1 MFGTAMAKR
10 LSKALRGKRRWI
22 GILVSSRYQTRSSL
36 NGLISSVASTFQSER
51 PIKLMEF
58 HPSESDT
65 AKTALEHL
73 NTMNEQTVS
82 NLGVAILQVPLEL
95 TKGVRALIET
105 EDAIQRMEIKCITTS
120 GKIRLVRERMALP
133 KPARKRK

>member
-22 GILVSSRYQTRSSL
+22 GILVSNRYQTRSSL
-36 NGLISSVASTFQSER
+36 NGLIVSIASTFQSDR

-73 NTMNEQTVS
+73 NTTTELAARDVE
-82 NLGVAILQVPLEL
+82 VAILQVPLEL
-95 TKGVRALIET
+95 TKGIRALIET
-105 EDAIQRMEIKCITTS
+105 EDAIQKMEIKCITTS
-120 GKIRLVRERMALP
+120 GKIRLVRERMSLP
-133 KPARKRK
+133 KPSRKR

>member
-36 NGLISSVASTFQSER
+36 NGLISSIASTFESER

-58 HPSESDT
+58 HSSEDDI
-65 AKTALEHL
+65 ALAALEHL
-73 NTMNEQTVS
+73 RTTTEFTERDV
-82 NLGVAILQVPLEL
+82 GVAILQVPLEQA
-95 TKGVRALIET
+95 KGLRALIGT
-105 EDAIQRMEIKCITTS
+105 EEAIRTMEIKCITTS

-133 KPARKRK
+133 KPARKR

>member
-36 NGLISSVASTFQSER
+36 NGLISSITSTFESER

-58 HPSESDT
+58 HPSEDDV
-65 AKTALEHL
+65 AKAALEHL
-73 NTMNEQTVS
+73 RKTVE
-82 NLGVAILQVPLEL
+82 LTEEDAGVAILQVPLEQ
-95 TKGVRALIET
+95 TKGLRSLIGT
-105 EDAIQRMEIKCITTS
+105 EDAIRTMEIKCITTS

-133 KPARKRK
+133 KPARKR

>member
-22 GILVSSRYQTRSSL
+22 GILVSNRYQTRSSL
-36 NGLISSVASTFQSER
+36 NGLIVSIASTFQSDR

-73 NTMNEQTVS
+73 NTTTELAARDV
-82 NLGVAILQVPLEL
+82 GVAIPQVPLEL
-95 TKGVRALIET
+95 TKGIRALIET
-105 EDAIQRMEIKCITTS
+105 EDAIQKMEIKCITTS
-120 GKIRLVRERMALP
+120 GKIRLVRERMSLP
-133 KPARKRK
+133 KPSRKR

>member
-22 GILVSSRYQTRSSL
+22 GILVSSRYQTRPSL
-36 NGLISSVASTFQSER
+36 NGLIASVASTFQSER

-65 AKTALEHL
+65 AKTALQHL
-73 NTMNEQTVS
+73 NTTTELTAID
-82 NLGVAILQVPLEL
+82 LGGAILQVPLEL
-95 TKGVRALIET
+95 TKGIRALLET
-105 EDAIQRMEIKCITTS
+105 EDAIRRMEIKCIATS

-133 KPARKRK
+133 KPSRKG

>member
-22 GILVSSRYQTRSSL
+22 GILVSSRYQTRPSL
-36 NGLISSVASTFQSER
+36 NGLIASVASTFQSER

-65 AKTALEHL
+65 AKTALQHL
-73 NTMNEQTVS
+73 HTTTELTAS
-82 NLGVAILQVPLEL
+82 DLGVAILQVPLEL
-95 TKGVRALIET
+95 TKGIRALLET
-105 EDAIQRMEIKCITTS
+105 EDAIRRMEIKCITTS

-133 KPARKRK
+133 KPSRKG

>member
-36 NGLISSVASTFQSER
+36 NGLISSITSTFESER

-58 HPSESDT
+58 HPSENDV
-65 AKTALEHL
+65 AQAALEHL
-73 NTMNEQTVS
+73 RMTVG
-82 NLGVAILQVPLEL
+82 LTEEDVGVAILQVPLEQ
-95 TKGVRALIET
+95 TKGLRALIGT
-105 EDAIQRMEIKCITTS
+105 EDAIRRMEIKCITTS

-133 KPARKRK
+133 KPARKR